1 MVVGNNKIDGDKNE
15 GKLLAILIAMDCF
28 SSCVVQYSMVLCKK
42 LFLEVYTSII
52 PLSLINYLANL
63 CALV

>member
-15 GKLLAILIAMDCF
+15 GKLLAILIAMDWF
-28 SSCVVQYSMVLCKK
+28 SSCVVQYSMELCKK

-63 CALV
+63 FALV